1 MGLGVGNA
9 DRGAREYLQFA
20 YRLVLCTLLLSLVSW
35 LAARAQPNQGYVPI
49 WPSGG
54 IGLALLWR
62 YGARYWPAIL
72 VSSTV
77 LSMSTSVGP
86 SLLVALGVGWLQV
99 LIVMVALHLL
109 HRWHVHVL
117 LSDMRQL
124 TRFLLALLI
133 ATALSVPIYGIR
145 VMLVFQYPPMKAL
158 AFGADYFLSA
168 LLSFLIFTPLLVS
181 WSRRTFDRPAKR
193 WMFTIGMAAIAFG
206 GWWVLLVDQHLQDR
220 LLFLLLPFVV
230 LCALGA
236 QIGGASAAAALLV
249 MVMTAMAARIPVPV
263 ADSIL
268 RTLYA
273 LISVLTGYLV
283 AAAFREREHVAAEM
297 DSLARHDALT
307 GLMNRF
313 EFENRVA
320 NALQEAAAR
329 PYALLYL
336 DLDQFKLV
344 NDTCGH
350 LAGDHMLRQLSK
362 TIEDDLPANAILA
375 RLGGDEFGCLL
386 PDAGPNEVQTVTSR
400 LHETIN
406 SFEYLVGELR
416 FTVGVS
422 IGTTFLSAGED
433 QSPDDVL
440 ARADIACYAAK
451 EHGRNRTHAY
461 DPYDP
466 GMQGHHSEIQRISQL
481 QSDLASGVFELHVQR
496 IIDLRGTVDSAP
508 FYEVLL
514 RHARGEPDEAI
525 ESVIGMAQRYGLLA
539 QIDRW
544 VLEQAASYLG
554 NPSGTKVRLSINIGA
569 TTLESEGFERFVL
582 ALPERYAFDARRM
595 VLEITEAVA
604 VQNLTRAVETLR
616 RFREHGFDVSLDDF
630 GTGVASFGYL
640 SDLPVSMVKI
650 DGRFVRDLG
659 KDPSAEV
666 VIESL
671 ARVAALRGI
680 TSVAEWVED
689 LAMLPRLHKLGV
701 TYAQGYAIHM
711 PESLLSLATT
721 PSSAR
726 AQIVQHSPAA

>member
-1 MGLGVGNA
+1 MGLGVGSA
-9 DRGAREYLQFA
+9 DRGTREYLQFA
-20 YRLVLCTLLLSLVSW
+20 YRLVLCTLLLSLVAF
-35 LAARAQPNQGYVPI
+35 LAARAQPNQGYVPV

-62 YGARYWPAIL
+62 HGARYWPAIL
-72 VSSTV
+72 ASSTA
-77 LSMSTSVGP
+77 LSMSVGTP
-86 SLLVALGVGWLQV
+86 LLIALGVGWLQV
-99 LIVMVALHLL
+99 LIVMVALFLL

-117 LSDMRQL
+117 LADMRQL
-124 TRFLLALLI
+124 TRFLLALVV
-133 ATALSVPIYGIR
+133 ATSLAVPIYGIR
-145 VMLVFQYPPMKAL
+145 MALVFQYSSLKAL

-168 LLSFLIFTPLLVS
+168 LLSFLIFAPLLVS

-193 WMFTIGMAAIAFG
+193 WMFAIGMSAIAIG
-206 GWWVLLVDQHLQDR
+206 GWWVLLVDLHLQDR

-249 MVMTAMAARIPVPV
+249 MVMTAMAARAPVPV
-263 ADSIL
+263 VDSIL

-273 LISVLTGYLV
+273 LISVLTGYLI

-320 NALQEAAAR
+320 HALR
-329 PYALLYL
+329 DRLRHYALLYL

-350 LAGDHMLRQLSK
+350 LAGDHMLRRLAK
-362 TIEDDLPANAILA
+362 TIEHDLPSNAILA

-386 PDAGPNEVQTVTSR
+386 PDAGANDVQTVTSR
-400 LHETIN
+400 LHEAIN
-406 SFEYLVGELR
+406 SFEFLVGELR
-416 FTVGVS
+416 FKVGVS

-461 DPYDP
+461 DPYDQ
-466 GMQGHHSEIQRISQL
+466 GMQGRHSEIQRISQL
-481 QSDLASGVFELHVQR
+481 QSDLASGVFELHAQR
-496 IIDLRGTVDSAP
+496 IIDLREPVDSMP

-514 RHARGEPDEAI
+514 RHARGKPEEAI

-544 VLEQAASYLG
+544 VLEQAASYLEG
-554 NPSGTKVRLSINIGA
+554 AAGTETRLSINIGA

-582 ALPERYAFDARRM
+582 ALPARYAFDARRM

-616 RFREHGFDVSLDDF
+616 RLRAYGFEISLDDF

-671 ARVAALRGI
+671 ARVASLRGI

-689 LAMLPRLHKLGV
+689 LAVLPRLRKLGV
-701 TYAQGYAIHM
+701 TYAQGYAIHR
-711 PESLLSLATT
+711 PEPLLSLEAIRI
-721 PSSAR
+721 S
-726 AQIVQHSPAA
+726 

>member
-1 MGLGVGNA
+1 MEPGAGSANRGVR
-9 DRGAREYLQFA
+9 DHWHFA
-20 YRLVLCTLLLSLVSW
+20 CQLVLCTALLILASW

-62 YGARYWPAIL
+62 HGARYWPAIL
-72 VSSTV
+72 ASSTA
-77 LSMSTSVGP
+77 LSMSVGTP
-86 SLLVALGVGWLQV
+86 MLIALGVGWLQV
-99 LIVMVALHLL
+99 LVVMTALYLL
-109 HRWHVHVL
+109 HRWRVHVL
-117 LSDMRQL
+117 LTDMRQL
-124 TRFLLALLI
+124 TRFILALVI
-133 ATALSVPIYGIR
+133 ATSIAAPIYGIR
-145 VMLVFQYPPMKAL
+145 MALVFHYSRPA
-158 AFGADYFLSA
+158 AIEFGVDYFLSA
-168 LLSFLIFTPLLVS
+168 LLSFLIFTPLVVA
-181 WSRRTFDRPAKR
+181 WFPRTFDRPAKR
-193 WMFTIGMAAIAFG
+193 WLFAIGMTAIAVG
-206 GWWVLLVDQHLQDR
+206 GWWVLMVDQHLQDR
-220 LLFLLLPFVV
+220 LLFLMLPFVV

-236 QIGGASAAAALLV
+236 QIGGASAAAALLA
-249 MVMTAMAARIPVPV
+249 MVMTAMAARAPVSV
-263 ADSIL
+263 TDSIL
-268 RTLYA
+268 RTLFA
-273 LISVLTGYLV
+273 LIAVLTGYLV

-297 DSLARHDALT
+297 DTLARHDALT

-320 NALQEAAAR
+320 AALRDATR

-350 LAGDHMLRQLSK
+350 LAGDHMLRRLAPTISK
-362 TIEDDLPANAILA
+362 ALPADAVLA

-386 PDAGPNEVQTVTSR
+386 PGAEPDEVQAVARR
-400 LHETIN
+400 LHEAIN
-406 SFEYLVGELR
+406 SFEFLVGALR

-422 IGTTFLSAGED
+422 IGTTFLSRTD
-433 QSPDDVL
+433 DRSPDDVL

-451 EHGRNRTHAY
+451 EHGRNRTHDY
-461 DPYDP
+461 NPSDQ
-466 GMQGHHSEIQRISQL
+466 GMQGRHSEIQRISQL
-481 QSDLASGVFELHVQR
+481 QSDLANGVFELHAQR
-496 IIDLRGTVDSAP
+496 IANLRDPGRDTQ
-508 FYEVLL
+508 FYEILL
-514 RHARGEPDEAI
+514 RHAQGGQDEPI

-544 VLEQAASYLG
+544 VLEQAACYLEG
-554 NPSGTKVRLSINIGA
+554 AAETDVRLAVNIGA

-582 ALPERYAFDARRM
+582 ALPARYAFDARRM

-616 RFREHGFDVSLDDF
+616 RFREHGFDISLDDF

-659 KDPSAEV
+659 KDPGAEV

-680 TSVAEWVED
+680 SCVAEWVED
-689 LAMLPRLHKLGV
+689 LAVLPRLRALGI

-711 PESLLSLATT
+711 PEPLLGLETT
-721 PSSAR
+721 PAGMKQSIR
-726 AQIVQHSPAA
+726 AVLSTHA

>member
-1 MGLGVGNA
+1 MVPGVGNA
-9 DRGAREYLQFA
+9 DRVTREYLKFA
-20 YRLVLCTLLLSLVSW
+20 YRLVLCTLLLSLVAF
-35 LAARAQPNQGYVPI
+35 LAARAQPNQGYVPV

-62 YGARYWPAIL
+62 HGARYWPAIL
-72 VSSTV
+72 ASSTA
-77 LSMSTSVGP
+77 LSMSVGTP
-86 SLLVALGVGWLQV
+86 LLIALGVGWLQV
-99 LIVMVALHLL
+99 LIVMVSLYLL

-124 TRFLLALLI
+124 TRFLFALLI
-133 ATALSVPIYGIR
+133 ATSVAVPIYGIR
-145 VMLVFQYPPMKAL
+145 MALVFQYPPMKAL

-193 WMFTIGMAAIAFG
+193 WMFAIGMAAIAIG
-206 GWWVLLVDQHLQDR
+206 GWWVLLVDPQLQDR

-249 MVMTAMAARIPVPV
+249 MVVTAMAARMPVPV
-263 ADSIL
+263 VDSIL

-283 AAAFREREHVAAEM
+283 AAAFREREYVAAEM
-297 DSLARHDALT
+297 DSLARHDTLT

-320 NALQEAAAR
+320 NALQDAATR
-329 PYALLYL
+329 SYALLYL

-350 LAGDHMLRQLSK
+350 LAGDHMLRRLSK
-362 TIEDDLPANAILA
+362 TIENDLPANAILA

-386 PDAGPNEVQTVTSR
+386 PDAGPNEVQIVTSR

-406 SFEYLVGELR
+406 AFEFLVGELR

-422 IGTTFLSAGED
+422 IGTTFLSPGED
-433 QSPDDVL
+433 KSPDDVL

-466 GMQGHHSEIQRISQL
+466 GMQGHHSDIQRISQL
-481 QSDLASGVFELHVQR
+481 QSDLASGVFELHAQR
-496 IIDLRGTVDSAP
+496 IIDLRERPDNGA
-508 FYEVLL
+508 FYEILL
-514 RHARGEPDEAI
+514 RHAQGEPDESI
-525 ESVIGMAQRYGLLA
+525 ESVIGIAQRYGLLA

-544 VLEQAASYLG
+544 VLERAASHLEG
-554 NPSGTKVRLSINIGA
+554 ASGTDMRLSVNIAA
-569 TTLESEGFERFVL
+569 TTLESDGFERFVL
-582 ALPERYAFDARRM
+582 GLPTQYAFDPRRM
-595 VLEITEAVA
+595 VMEITEAVA
-604 VQNLTRAVETLR
+604 VQNLTRAVATLR
-616 RFREHGFDVSLDDF
+616 RFREHGFEISLDDF

-650 DGRFVRDLG
+650 DGRFVRDMN
-659 KDPSAEV
+659 KDPSAEI

-680 TSVAEWVED
+680 SCVAEWVED
-689 LAMLPRLHKLGV
+689 LAVLPRLHALGV
-701 TYAQGYAIHM
+701 TYAQGYAIHR
-711 PESLLSLATT
+711 PEPLRSLVAM
-721 PSSAR
+721 R
-726 AQIVQHSPAA
+726 RQQQHAMGGS